1 MYVSVRLKNG
11 NSLKNKKVTKFDL
24 VVRGL
29 DNMHK
34 AVGSIFIASLQQKKT
49 LKTKQQRRG
58 QKKIPD
64 GPSLSYGPIYICWAN
79 G

>member
-34 AVGSIFIASLQQKKT
+34 AVGSIFIASLQQKKHW
-49 LKTKQQRRG
+49 KQSNKEG
-58 QKKIPD
+58 DKK
-64 GPSLSYGPIYICWAN
+64 
-79 G
+79 